1 MGVLACCLWW
11 FLCGVLVGW
20 LLNWLLSRFMRRD
33 RPALPG
39 DTPDARYPVAPHDAV
54 GSRFE
59 PLPPIP
65 AEIPSAAPPA
75 PAAVS
80 ASAEP
85 PTRPPP
91 SRVIDVGAARSA
103 GFNLKH
109 ADDLTIIEGIG
120 PKTDELFRSHGVTG
134 FAQLAQ
140 LATAD
145 MLAILDQGGP
155 HFKFANPV
163 SWARQA
169 SLAAENRWAELKALQ
184 DELIGGVGPAD
195 RH

>member
-1 MGVLACCLWW
+1 MNLLACCLWW
-11 FLCGVLVGW
+11 FLFGLLLGW
-20 LLNWLLSRFMRRD
+20 LLNWLLAKLMRRD
-33 RPALPG
+33 PP
-39 DTPDARYPVAPHDAV
+39 PPPHPHYPVGPHDAV
-54 GSRFE
+54 GARFE

-65 AEIPSAAPPA
+65 SSPPAATFASVAPPA
-75 PAAVS
+75 FV
-80 ASAEP
+80 ET

-134 FAQLAQ
+134 FVQVAL
-140 LATAD
+140 LGVDD
-145 MLAILDQGGP
+145 MRAILDKGGP

-163 SWARQA
+163 SWAQQA
-169 SLAAENRWAELKALQ
+169 LLASENRWAELKALQ
-184 DELIGGVGPAD
+184 DELVGGVDPAD

>member
-11 FLCGVLVGW
+11 FVFGVLVGW
-20 LLNWLLSRFMRRD
+20 LLNWLLAKFLRRD
-33 RPALPG
+33 RPAPPG
-39 DTPDARYPVAPHDAV
+39 EAPDAHYPVAPHDAV

-59 PLPPIP
+59 PHPPIP
-65 AEIPSAAPPA
+65 QESAHAAASAAMPA
-75 PAAVS
+75 PVES
-80 ASAEP
+80 

-140 LATAD
+140 LATTD

-163 SWARQA
+163 SWAQQA

-184 DELIGGVGPAD
+184 DELVGGAGPAD

>member
-11 FLCGVLVGW
+11 FVFGVLVGW
-20 LLNWLLSRFMRRD
+20 LLNWLLAKFLRRD
-33 RPALPG
+33 RSAPPG
-39 DTPDARYPVAPHDAV
+39 ETPDARYPVAPHDAV

-65 AEIPSAAPPA
+65 QESSHVAAAAATPA
-75 PAAVS
+75 PVES
-80 ASAEP
+80 

-120 PKTDELFRSHGVTG
+120 PKTEELFRSHGVTG

>member
-1 MGVLACCLWW
+1 
-11 FLCGVLVGW
+11 
-20 LLNWLLSRFMRRD
+20 
-33 RPALPG
+33 
-39 DTPDARYPVAPHDAV
+39 VA
-54 GSRFE
+54 
-59 PLPPIP
+59 
-65 AEIPSAAPPA
+65 AAAATPA
-75 PAAVS
+75 PVES
-80 ASAEP
+80 

-120 PKTDELFRSHGVTG
+120 PKTEELFRSHGVTG

-195 RH
+195 EH

>member
-11 FLCGVLVGW
+11 FVFGVLVGW
-20 LLNWLLSRFMRRD
+20 LLNWLMSKFMRRD
-33 RPALPG
+33 RPAPP
-39 DTPDARYPVAPHDAV
+39 DEAPDAHYPVAPHDAV

-65 AEIPSAAPPA
+65 QEASFPPA
-75 PAAVS
+75 PVAAMP
-80 ASAEP
+80 APAEP
-85 PTRPPP
+85 STRPPP

-163 SWARQA
+163 SWAQQA
-169 SLAAENRWAELKALQ
+169 SLAAENRWAELKTLQ

>member
-11 FLCGVLVGW
+11 FVFGVLVGW
-20 LLNWLLSRFMRRD
+20 LLNWLLAKFLRRD
-33 RPALPG
+33 RHAPPG
-39 DTPDARYPVAPHDAV
+39 ETPDARYPVAPHDAV

-65 AEIPSAAPPA
+65 QESLHVAAAAATPA
-75 PAAVS
+75 PVES
-80 ASAEP
+80 

-120 PKTDELFRSHGVTG
+120 PKTEELFRSHGVTG

-169 SLAAENRWAELKALQ
+169 SLAAENRWGELKALQ

-195 RH
+195 EH